1 MASCFLPASDF
12 EFPLED
18 IEETARRSGLLS
30 IEIEFSRRCNFRC
43 PYCYVPRQ
51 PDLSQELTR
60 SEIKDVILQA
70 ASLGARKII
79 ILGGEPTIYPHL
91 LEMIAFIRDHGLDV
105 EMFTNGSGISA
116 DMAGVLAA
124 HAVRVVLKM
133 NSFDEA
139 TQDRLT
145 GVPGSYRQIRQTLGH
160 LKQAGYP
167 SDDLFLAVS
176 TVICRDN
183 RNEILPMWTWL
194 REQGIA
200 PYFEIITPQANAV
213 DHPELEVSP
222 ADLER
227 LFNAIAR
234 LDREKFGHVWEP
246 QPPLVG
252 NKCLRHRFSCL
263 VTARGDVLPCVGV
276 TIPVGNIRTTPLAD
290 ILRDSEVIQ
299 NLKRHRDT
307 IKGPCRD
314 CDRAAECY
322 GCRGAAFQMTGDYL
336 ASDPLC
342 WKNNRR
348 AN

>member
-1 MASCFLPASDF
+1 MAGCFIQTSDF
-12 EFPLED
+12 EFPLQD
-18 IEETARRSGLLS
+18 IEATARQGGLLS
-30 IEIEFSRRCNFRC
+30 MEIEFSLRCNYRC

-51 PDLSQELTR
+51 PDVSKELTR
-60 SEIKDVILQA
+60 SEIKGVIRQA
-70 ASLGARKII
+70 AGLGARKII

-91 LEMIAFIRDHGLDV
+91 LEMITFIRAEGLDV
-105 EMFTNGSGISA
+105 EMFTNGSGITA
-116 DMAGVLAA
+116 DFAQTLAENY
-124 HAVRVVLKM
+124 VRVVLKM

-145 GVPGSYRQIRQTLGH
+145 GIPGSYRQIRQALDH
-160 LKQAGYP
+160 LKRAGYP
-167 SDDLFLAVS
+167 SGDRFLAVS

-183 RNEILPMWTWL
+183 RDEILPMWQWL
-194 REQGIA
+194 RDQGIA

-213 DHPELEVSP
+213 EHPELHLPPE
-222 ADLER
+222 DLER
-227 LFNAIAR
+227 LFHAIAR
-234 LDREKFGHVWEP
+234 LDRERYGHVWEP
-246 QPPLVG
+246 QPPLLG

-276 TIPVGNIRTTPLAD
+276 TISVGNIRQTPLAE

-299 NLKRHRDT
+299 NLKRHRET

-314 CDRAAECY
+314 CERGAECY
-322 GCRGAAFQMTGDYL
+322 GCRGAAYQMTGDYL

-342 WKNNRR
+342 WKNCRP